1 MKRRIFWG
9 LVAVG
14 ITAGV
19 AWVIAPLTDT
29 WSREQQAARGRATSR
44 KPGTLPTARPSANL
58 TKPEGSALVA
68 HSSTS

>member
-1 MKRRIFWG
+1 MKRRIFRG

-19 AWVIAPLTDT
+19 AWVIAPLADI
-29 WSREQQAARGRATSR
+29 WSRDQAARGRASR
-44 KPGTLPTARPSANL
+44 TPGTVPTARPSANL

>member
-29 WSREQQAARGRATSR
+29 WSREQAATGFIIARVRGILFFTIC
-44 KPGTLPTARPSANL
+44 
-58 TKPEGSALVA
+58 EVWC
-68 HSSTS
+68 